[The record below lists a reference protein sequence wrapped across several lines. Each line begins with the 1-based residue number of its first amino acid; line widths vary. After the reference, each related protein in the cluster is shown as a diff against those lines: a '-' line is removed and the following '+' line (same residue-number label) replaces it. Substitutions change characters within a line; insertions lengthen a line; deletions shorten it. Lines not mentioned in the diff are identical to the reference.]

1 MLANVAMRQWLAS
14 PQRRSRAATD
24 WPGVRPISPA
34 RCPIPMPIPTREPL
48 PLGRRA
54 ERAWLAPTWGIGRT
68 ATFRRMAAREPAR
81 ATNAGGPAARDE
93 CVGHERER
101 GRSARPLA
109 IASSAASDRR
119 GGRVYWHT
127 VPPLLLVARPWSA
140 APRRGR
146 LVRALGQRPTRA
158 RPDAPLGCRGSDH
171 AAEHHGARRTM
182 PACPC
187 TWRRPA
193 APAPPFYRLPPSP
206 TLPTSAISLPSCLS
220 RPSRRAP
227 CHWPASHDRST
238 PANSSHTTLP
248 SLADSV
254 GVLPRAVREGGYSSA
269 RGKCGR
275 APLGRVSWA
284 GTGTREISRL
294 GIRLGCTLVHGR
306 MLNHPSPTRILAENY
321 EGL

>member
-1 MLANVAMRQWLAS
+1 MPVATRHGKACSKAAIQSRCLLTLRCVSGLPRRNDDPERRPIGRVCAPFRPHAAPCPCPYRPAS
-14 PQRRSRAATD
+14 PCRSSDALSAHGSHQPGALVSRRR
-24 WPGVRPISPA
+24 
-34 RCPIPMPIPTREPL
+34 
-48 PLGRRA
+48 
-54 ERAWLAPTWGIGRT
+54 
-68 ATFRRMAAREPAR
+68 FRRVA
-81 ATNAGGPAARDE
+81 ATNAGGPAAREE
-93 CVGHERER
+93 CVRHECER

-109 IASSAASDRR
+109 IASSAASDRC

-146 LVRALGQRPTRA
+146 LVRALGQRSTRA

-206 TLPTSAISLPSCLS
+206 TLPTSATPLCSPSPPICLT
-220 RPSRRAP
+220 RHAVRHATGPHPSTAP
-227 CHWPASHDRST
+227 

-254 GVLPRAVREGGYSSA
+254 GMLPRAVRGGRYSSA

-284 GTGTREISRL
+284 GTGTRRRSR
-294 GIRLGCTLVHGR
+294 V
-306 MLNHPSPTRILAENY
+306 
-321 EGL
+321 

>member
-1 MLANVAMRQWLAS
+1 
-14 PQRRSRAATD
+14 
-24 WPGVRPISPA
+24 
-34 RCPIPMPIPTREPL
+34 
-48 PLGRRA
+48 
-54 ERAWLAPTWGIGRT
+54 
-68 ATFRRMAAREPAR
+68 MAAREPPR

-119 GGRVYWHT
+119 GGRVYWRT

-140 APRRGR
+140 APRHGR

-171 AAEHHGARRTM
+171 AAEQRGARRTM
-182 PACPC
+182 LPACP
-187 TWRRPA
+187 TGWRRPV

-227 CHWPASHDRST
+227 CHWPASLDRST
-238 PANSSHTTLP
+238 RNSSHTTLP
-248 SLADSV
+248 SPTQTPPLFGRLYRCAASRCSWRR
-254 GVLPRAVREGGYSSA
+254 VLE
-269 RGKCGR
+269 
-275 APLGRVSWA
+275 
-284 GTGTREISRL
+284 
-294 GIRLGCTLVHGR
+294 
-306 MLNHPSPTRILAENY
+306 
-321 EGL
+321 